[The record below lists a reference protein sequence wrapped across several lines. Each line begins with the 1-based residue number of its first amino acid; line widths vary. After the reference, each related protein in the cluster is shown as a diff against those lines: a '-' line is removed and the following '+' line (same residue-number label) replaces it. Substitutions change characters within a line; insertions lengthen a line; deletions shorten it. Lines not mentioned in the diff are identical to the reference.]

1 MLGFSIV
8 GGHDSP
14 KGAIPIF
21 VKTIYPHGQAAEKET
36 LKEGKTP
43 FCLRNHI
50 ISHRRYQGHS
60 NKTKTR
66 KYEKNAINLLD

>member
-21 VKTIYPHGQAAEKET
+21 VKTIYPHGQAAEKGS
-36 LKEGKTP
+36 LKEGNACKQ
-43 FCLRNHI
+43 RVSKI
-50 ISHRRYQGHS
+50 ILIVFVFD
-60 NKTKTR
+60 K
-66 KYEKNAINLLD
+66 L